1 MRRLLLA
8 ASLAC
13 AAAGAARAAEP
24 YTVIVNT
31 GSKLARIP
39 VDDLSRIYLGKKT
52 LWEDTGTRIVPALP
66 DEDGALGRAFLD
78 SALNKS
84 VAQYRAYWKRQLFS
98 GGGTAPKTF
107 RTSEQVI
114 EFVARQP
121 GGIGIIETGALDARA
136 KAVEVTR

>member
-8 ASLAC
+8 ACLAC
-13 AAAGAARAAEP
+13 AASGGARAAES

-66 DEDGALGRAFLD
+66 DEDGALGRAFLEK
-78 SALNKS
+78 ALNKS
-84 VAQYRAYWKRQLFS
+84 VSQYRAYWKRQLFS

-121 GGIGIIETGALDARA
+121 GGIGVIELGALDART
-136 KAVEVTR
+136 KAIEVVR